1 MLSFLKRKDKNQN
14 LNDIDEIFAEINKTK
29 EKVKK
34 SQKDVEED
42 IERGSRI
49 TKHRFTL

>member
-1 MLSFLKRKDKNQN
+1 MFNFIKKRDKDQYTDDIEVVLS
-14 LNDIDEIFAEINKTK
+14 EINKTK
-29 EKVKK
+29 ERVKK

>member
-1 MLSFLKRKDKNQN
+1 MFNLLRRKDKKQY
-14 LNDIDEIFAEINKTK
+14 LDDIEDALSEINKTK
-29 EKVKK
+29 ERVKK